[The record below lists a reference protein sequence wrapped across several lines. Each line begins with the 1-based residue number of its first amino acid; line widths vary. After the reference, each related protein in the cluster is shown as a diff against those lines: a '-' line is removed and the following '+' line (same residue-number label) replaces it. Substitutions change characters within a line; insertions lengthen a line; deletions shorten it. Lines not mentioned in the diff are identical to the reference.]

1 MLLTYPGGGPP
12 KPGGGGNGIPG
23 GAPGK
28 PGGRKPGEDR
38 AYREE
43 QMAWE
48 GAVAKEVPLKK

>member
-1 MLLTYPGGGPP
+1 MVLRSLEGAGMAYLAVHQENLED
-12 KPGGGGNGIPG
+12 GN
-23 GAPGK
+23 
-28 PGGRKPGEDR
+28 RGEDR